1 MVYLINLYKELK
13 KSRGNVLKYALHS
26 TVLLFNVQNQTCEAG
41 GVWSGGGPIACTF
54 VDCGDVP
61 GLLNGAVHVLDG
73 RTTYGARI
81 KVCVDLK
88 KTYLCMYTKETV
100 REKIKI

>member
-1 MVYLINLYKELK
+1 M
-13 KSRGNVLKYALHS
+13 
-26 TVLLFNVQNQTCEAG
+26 
-41 GVWSGGGPIACTF
+41 WSGGGPIACTF

>member
-1 MVYLINLYKELK
+1 M
-13 KSRGNVLKYALHS
+13 
-26 TVLLFNVQNQTCEAG
+26 
-41 GVWSGGGPIACTF
+41 WSGGPITCKH

-81 KVCVDLK
+81 KVTNHRVPNQLRREYNGRLYINIPDLK
-88 KTYLCMYTKETV
+88 KIQTLV
-100 REKIKI
+100 PPPS

>member
-1 MVYLINLYKELK
+1 
-13 KSRGNVLKYALHS
+13 
-26 TVLLFNVQNQTCEAG
+26 VQNQTCEAG
-41 GVWSGGGPIACTF
+41 GVWSGGGPISCTY

-81 KVCVDLK
+81 KVG
-88 KTYLCMYTKETV
+88 YSEKESFYFLLLGIIKGLAEREV
-100 REKIKI
+100 R